1 VLSGSELVKVFN
13 VDGSESEIERA
24 TESVLKKLEKIVDSS
39 FSLNDSLVDCQ

>member
-1 VLSGSELVKVFN
+1 VLSGSELVKAFSVE
-13 VDGSESEIERA
+13 GSESESERV